1 MKNILLPLGF
11 HISKRSENHS
21 SRVNAFEIELCLIST
36 RSGNLRTFAGICSEL
51 RILSLSGNITPTVE
65 LNALAMKRGEPAV
78 YTFMEPSHHHGNHS
92 AAPHNA
98 YLPPP
103 APPGHNFNYR
113 GMYNQVKPRN
123 ML

>member
-1 MKNILLPLGF
+1 M
-11 HISKRSENHS
+11 
-21 SRVNAFEIELCLIST
+21 
-36 RSGNLRTFAGICSEL
+36 RSGNLKIFAGIDSEMK
-51 RILSLSGNITPTVE
+51 ILSLSGNITPTVE

-78 YTFMEPSHHHGNHS
+78 YTPIEPHHHGNHS

-113 GMYNQVKPRN
+113 GMYNQVKPCN
-123 ML
+123 MLCLNSMSITFHFL